1 MLFKRPS
8 KYWKQ
13 SRENKKIQNRDP
25 FYDKINGPNFY
36 FNDISLEKIYLINEI
51 DHELSDYNSLKKDII
66 DISTI
71 RIDEK
76 NLGIKDQK
84 QLVFPQNEVSN
95 PSIKE
100 TEKEQPW
107 WEKKKGTCSCRNHF

>member
-1 MLFKRPS
+1 MSDRHAEGIKLIGETDRSSDF
-8 KYWKQ
+8 
-13 SRENKKIQNRDP
+13 
-25 FYDKINGPNFY
+25 DK
-36 FNDISLEKIYLINEI
+36 E
-51 DHELSDYNSLKKDII
+51 KKDII

-76 NLGIKDQK
+76 NLEIKDQK

-95 PSIKE
+95 PSLKE
-100 TEKEQPW
+100 TEKVQPW